1 MAPLVGNSR
10 RERVRSVWRARKT
23 LADAFA
29 EDGYAPAQVLQRR
42 LKRAVREAKQQVLE
56 DAPKWYPVP
65 RAGTQLR
72 IPQNYFADFA
82 EQVVR
87 TINRLSE
94 HEAHERVAAYQRRLD
109 ESSRTFLRESDV
121 YNERLAPDA
130 KPNRMVDRKCMEEEL
145 YLYDPLQYWDKDQQV
160 VMREIITER
169 LRRILPNL
177 AALLEAGAMNF
188 QESES
193 AAKLAEFESESE
205 PDDMDDEAREQARQ
219 ARKIRNEDLKVRQQ
233 HDEDVAQAKQD
244 TKNLTRMNED
254 LRRQIEDMRKM
265 IEAAEAERD
274 KLATAKQ
281 ALHGDLDKKAQAR
294 AKEIERLQKL
304 AEEQQRKS
312 QEGASAASAK
322 EAAAVAERAAKV
334 AAEADKVGETIL
346 TYTWAE
352 QLKNPLADELEAE
365 RNRWG
370 LSREEWNDRLV
381 ILNKHAK
388 EVRPNGAIPGAA
400 GKGGIGG
407 SGGGFSGAGGSAG
420 AADILSEA
428 VGKDSGQNSGGG
440 KNKDS
445 KGSGKNS
452 TNANAG
458 KGGTVEDPTLFEFS
472 ENTFSMTI
480 VLRAASAKP
489 IVVAKVVHKKADAPE
504 PKQPNRDEMN
514 RLVREALRGVEA
526 EQAKERAQ
534 LQAKIEQLELA
545 IADLQCASSD
555 EEEEDEAEVTV
566 LEGARKKKK
575 QRQPEEEPGAGPIKK
590 GGGEN
595 WKAPPGLKYGG
606 EVKVKKTIATV
617 YKSRGIFERLH
628 GEASDKK
635 TRMVMQT
642 QDEASAASG
651 AFRLA
656 GTEEKPAVVDKA
668 FSAAGGQ
675 LAGTRAKRVNNLR
688 SEEVSPS
695 ISKPMHR
702 RPSSAATLGSIA
714 AKAQRGSSATTKR
727 KPGVA
732 AGWLTGGWQPGIPGP
747 HLGPHP
753 VAQLDDL
760 VPSGTM
766 TLEGVMQQRAPGEAG
781 RISAGLQRAPI
792 GQLEAAGVPGCR
804 VPDFQPWDGIATR
817 KELDRLPA
825 TGPGV
830 SQWGSS
836 VLQNRTAAELAGPA
850 RVPLLR
856 AAFDQ
861 HLRETGAEDY
871 P

>member
-1 MAPLVGNSR
+1 MAPLVGSSR

-121 YNERLAPDA
+121 YNERLALDA

-188 QESES
+188 QEKED
-193 AAKLAEFESESE
+193 AAKLAEFESESDPE
-205 PDDMDDEAREQARQ
+205 DMDDEARTQAKE

-244 TKNLTRMNED
+244 TKNLTRTNED
-254 LRRQIEDMRKM
+254 LRRQIEVMRKM

-274 KLATAKQ
+274 KLANAKQ
-281 ALHGDLDKKAQAR
+281 ALHGELDMKAQVR

-312 QEGASAASAK
+312 QEGASAGAAK
-322 EAAAVAERAAKV
+322 EAAAVAERAEKV
-334 AAEADKVGETIL
+334 VAEADKVGETIL

-370 LSREEWNDRLV
+370 LSREEWNERLV

-400 GKGGIGG
+400 GKGSIGG
-407 SGGGFSGAGGSAG
+407 SSGGFSGAGGSAG

-440 KNKDS
+440 KSND
-445 KGSGKNS
+445 GKNAVKKS
-452 TNANAG
+452 ASANAG
-458 KGGTVEDPTLFEFS
+458 KGSTVEDPSLFEFS
-472 ENTFSMTI
+472 ESTFSMTI

-534 LQAKIEQLELA
+534 LQAKIEHLELA
-545 IADLQCASSD
+545 IADLQCVSSD
-555 EEEEDEAEVTV
+555 EEEEVTV
-566 LEGARKKKK
+566 LEGAPRKKK

-595 WKAPPGLKYGG
+595 WKAPPSLKYGG

-628 GEASDKK
+628 GEASEKK

-656 GTEEKPAVVDKA
+656 DTEEKPAVVDKA

-714 AKAQRGSSATTKR
+714 AKAQRGSSATNKR

-732 AGWLTGGWQPGIPGP
+732 AGWLTGGWQPGI
-747 HLGPHP
+747 

-781 RISAGLQRAPI
+781 RVSAGLQRAPI

-804 VPDFQPWDGIATR
+804 VPDWQPWDGITTR

-836 VLQNRTAAELAGPA
+836 VLQNRTAAEPAGPA